1 MQPMLE
7 GLGAKKFVH
16 QGRGQSTF
24 QSATKMMHA
33 TRDIESTGTMSKMY
47 QASAQD
53 LKRRRHS
60 VRHCTANLS
69 LAPREAEKNRHHSRP
84 RQVKV

>member
-33 TRDIESTGTMSKMY
+33 TRDIESTGTMSRMY
-47 QASAQD
+47 QAIARDLEIRRNMARQSA
-53 LKRRRHS
+53 
-60 VRHCTANLS
+60 TNL
-69 LAPREAEKNRHHSRP
+69 LFAPRGTEKTCLLSRP